1 MMRNYLKPNEKVEKE
16 KRYKF
21 ARGTTEWKKD
31 REIVRSLIISEETRP
46 IGSGR
51 DDAMDTP

>member
-31 REIVRSLIISEETRP
+31 REIVRSLIVSEETRP

-51 DDAMDTP
+51 DDAMDTS